1 MHRQVEARLTGI
13 ALTTTT
19 ASQLVIDTTGLVALG
34 TQDVQATKLADF
46 LSLSLNCGLG
56 LGKRFRPRA
65 AVFFCVRLRVK
76 TLSCQV
82 SLGEELRVTT
92 QHDVSTTTS
101 HICRNGHSALSAC
114 HRNNLSFASVL
125 LRIQDLVR
133 NLAFLEHLR
142 QELGLLNRCGTHQD
156 RLAGRVPFFNVID
169 DCTELTGLGRVDQV
183 GLVLSNHRTVRRNGD
198 DTDLVGRCEFRSLG
212 FGGTGHARTRAFGV
226 EAEVVLKG
234 NGRQGLIFSLDL
246 HPFLCLDGLVHSVVV
261 ATPRKNAPGVL
272 VNNED
277 FSPVDD
283 VIAIAV
289 EEFFGADCIVQETN
303 ERGVCSLVKVFNAK
317 LIFNLIDAGFQ
328 NADSL
333 LLFVDLVVLV
343 AYQDI
348 GDARELGV
356 PAVHVTRGR
365 AGNDQGGTRFVDQ
378 NRVDLIDDDEVV
390 PALDHVFGAL
400 CHVVAQVVE
409 TEFIIR
415 SVGDICVVLLTAF
428 GRFLP
433 NQHTAH
439 GHSQEVVDARH
450 EI

>member
-142 QELGLLNRCGTHQD
+142 QELGLLNRCGTNQD
-156 RLAGRVPFFNVID
+156 RLASRVPFFNVID
-169 DCTELTGLGRVDQV
+169 DCTELTCLGRVDQV

-272 VNNED
+272 VNDED

-289 EEFFGADCIVQETN
+289 EEFFGTDCIV
-303 ERGVCSLVKVFNAK
+303 
-317 LIFNLIDAGFQ
+317 
-328 NADSL
+328 
-333 LLFVDLVVLV
+333 
-343 AYQDI
+343 
-348 GDARELGV
+348 
-356 PAVHVTRGR
+356 
-365 AGNDQGGTRFVDQ
+365 
-378 NRVDLIDDDEVV
+378 
-390 PALDHVFGAL
+390 
-400 CHVVAQVVE
+400 
-409 TEFIIR
+409 
-415 SVGDICVVLLTAF
+415 
-428 GRFLP
+428 
-433 NQHTAH
+433 
-439 GHSQEVVDARH
+439 
-450 EI
+450 